1 MCQIVLLLG
10 IRFQIDRV
18 PFFPEVC
25 FFRVRVF
32 RVCRDLS
39 KVGVCFAR
47 VAAQVKGCAWH
58 AQGHEFPLDFVDL
71 LSTVRSSRE
80 FAFGVVTTSI
90 LVSGSVLVVL
100 IFLFLGRCFGRLGL
114 WFTFRLPFL

>member
-10 IRFQIDRV
+10 VRFQIDRV
-18 PFFPEVC
+18 SFFPEVC
-25 FFRVRVF
+25 FFRVCVF

-47 VAAQVKGCAWH
+47 VAAQVEGCAGH

-71 LSTVRSSRE
+71 LSPVRSSRE
-80 FAFGVVTTSI
+80 FAFGVVTASI

-100 IFLFLGRCFGRLGL
+100 IFFFLRRCFGRLGL
-114 WFTFRLPFL
+114 WFTFRLPLL